1 MKQFDEDVLV
11 CFDSCII
18 IHKYTVC
25 KKLQINN
32 RYLKN
37 GVNIFLT
44 DIDRKFKYP
53 ITCDK

>member
-37 GVNIFLT
+37 GVNILLT
-44 DIDRKFKYP
+44 DIDRKFKYL